1 MFCLSVKGFLNVVGP
16 VRCMRETS
24 GTLSRNHSVSS
35 RGIERL
41 GTVRPERVLPET
53 RRLPLM
59 VEEEVRA
66 FEFGLATENF
76 RWASNAPEKKVVPKI
91 LIYSY
96 DFDELL
102 DFDNMLV
109 EIIPN
114 PTKNEEIRDKIV
126 PLRLL
131 NS

>member
-66 FEFGLATENF
+66 FEFGLCHHRKF
-76 RWASNAPEKKVVPKI
+76 SWASNAPG
-91 LIYSY
+91 
-96 DFDELL
+96 
-102 DFDNMLV
+102 
-109 EIIPN
+109 
-114 PTKNEEIRDKIV
+114 KNED
-126 PLRLL
+126 PNTYNLL
-131 NS
+131 

>member
-16 VRCMRETS
+16 VRCMREKS

-66 FEFGLATENF
+66 FEDDEGAVVGCQSGL
-76 RWASNAPEKKVVPKI
+76 R
-91 LIYSY
+91 
-96 DFDELL
+96 
-102 DFDNMLV
+102 
-109 EIIPN
+109 
-114 PTKNEEIRDKIV
+114 PTAA
-126 PLRLL
+126 
-131 NS
+131 

>member
-24 GTLSRNHSVSS
+24 RTLSRKHSVSS

-76 RWASNAPEKKVVPKI
+76 RWDSNA
-91 LIYSY
+91 SG
-96 DFDELL
+96 
-102 DFDNMLV
+102 
-109 EIIPN
+109 
-114 PTKNEEIRDKIV
+114 KNEVLEKMKFRTLIIY
-126 PLRLL
+126 
-131 NS
+131 

>member
-66 FEFGLATENF
+66 FEFGLAQ
-76 RWASNAPEKKVVPKI
+76 KI
-91 LIYSY
+91 FAGGLRT
-96 DFDELL
+96 LL
-102 DFDNMLV
+102 DRV
-109 EIIPN
+109 
-114 PTKNEEIRDKIV
+114 TS
-126 PLRLL
+126 
-131 NS
+131 NSHFFFPK

>member
-24 GTLSRNHSVSS
+24 GTLSRNHNVSS

-41 GTVRPERVLPET
+41 GTVRPERVLPEK

-66 FEFGLATENF
+66 FEFGLATEIF
-76 RWASNAPEKKVVPKI
+76 RRDSNAPEKKKVVPKI

-102 DFDNMLV
+102 DFHLYTILV
-109 EIIPN
+109 
-114 PTKNEEIRDKIV
+114 KKI
-126 PLRLL
+126 LIFQD
-131 NS
+131 S

>member
-1 MFCLSVKGFLNVVGP
+1 MFCLPVKGFLNVVGP

-59 VEEEVRA
+59 VEEEVGA
-66 FEFGLATENF
+66 FEFGLATEIF
-76 RWASNAPEKKVVPKI
+76 RRDSNAPEKK
-91 LIYSY
+91 
-96 DFDELL
+96 
-102 DFDNMLV
+102 
-109 EIIPN
+109 
-114 PTKNEEIRDKIV
+114 
-126 PLRLL
+126 
-131 NS
+131 

>member
-66 FEFGLATENF
+66 LSLVLPHKIFAGLRTLLEKMKF
-76 RWASNAPEKKVVPKI
+76 RT
-91 LIYSY
+91 LIIY
-96 DFDELL
+96 
-102 DFDNMLV
+102 
-109 EIIPN
+109 
-114 PTKNEEIRDKIV
+114 
-126 PLRLL
+126 
-131 NS
+131 

>member
-76 RWASNAPEKKVVPKI
+76 RRASNAPG
-91 LIYSY
+91 
-96 DFDELL
+96 
-102 DFDNMLV
+102 
-109 EIIPN
+109 
-114 PTKNEEIRDKIV
+114 KNED
-126 PLRLL
+126 PNTYNLL
-131 NS
+131 

>member
-66 FEFGLATENF
+66 FEFFGWLHRILGSLRRIQWILLGIWAQYYAHLRIKFYWESEDHEN
-76 RWASNAPEKKVVPKI
+76 
-91 LIYSY
+91 
-96 DFDELL
+96 DL
-102 DFDNMLV
+102 D
-109 EIIPN
+109 
-114 PTKNEEIRDKIV
+114 
-126 PLRLL
+126 
-131 NS
+131 

>member
-66 FEFGLATENF
+66 LSLVLPQKIFAGLRTLLEKMKF
-76 RWASNAPEKKVVPKI
+76 RT
-91 LIYSY
+91 LIIY
-96 DFDELL
+96 
-102 DFDNMLV
+102 
-109 EIIPN
+109 
-114 PTKNEEIRDKIV
+114 
-126 PLRLL
+126 
-131 NS
+131 

>member
-76 RWASNAPEKKVVPKI
+76 RWDSNAPEKKVVPKI

-102 DFDNMLV
+102 DFLF
-109 EIIPN
+109 IHN
-114 PTKNEEIRDKIV
+114 P
-126 PLRLL
+126 
-131 NS
+131 SS

>member
-1 MFCLSVKGFLNVVGP
+1 MFCLSVKGILNVVGP

-59 VEEEVRA
+59 VEEEVMRVL
-66 FEFGLATENF
+66 FEDLLSLSTRGQCDTFH
-76 RWASNAPEKKVVPKI
+76 KVMRISVF
-91 LIYSY
+91 LITV
-96 DFDELL
+96 
-102 DFDNMLV
+102 LV
-109 EIIPN
+109 
-114 PTKNEEIRDKIV
+114 THCRDRRK
-126 PLRLL
+126 R
-131 NS
+131 

>member
-24 GTLSRNHSVSS
+24 GTLSRNHIVSS

-66 FEFGLATENF
+66 FALTRQRKKTDLRYLLGSLEIKSKVILSLGL
-76 RWASNAPEKKVVPKI
+76 
-91 LIYSY
+91 
-96 DFDELL
+96 
-102 DFDNMLV
+102 
-109 EIIPN
+109 
-114 PTKNEEIRDKIV
+114 
-126 PLRLL
+126 
-131 NS
+131 

>member
-1 MFCLSVKGFLNVVGP
+1 MFCLSVRGFLNVVGP

-24 GTLSRNHSVSS
+24 GTLSRNHNVSS

-66 FEFGLATENF
+66 FEFWSSLVLPQKIFAGIRTLLKKSSSKN
-76 RWASNAPEKKVVPKI
+76 SNLGTIHMI
-91 LIYSY
+91 LMNYYI
-96 DFDELL
+96 FHL
-102 DFDNMLV
+102 
-109 EIIPN
+109 
-114 PTKNEEIRDKIV
+114 
-126 PLRLL
+126 
-131 NS
+131 

>member
-35 RGIERL
+35 RGIVRL

-66 FEFGLATENF
+66 FFEFGLVTENF
-76 RWASNAPEKKVVPKI
+76 RWASNAPEKKKVVPKI

-96 DFDELL
+96 GFDELL
-102 DFDNMLV
+102 LSIFY
-109 EIIPN
+109 
-114 PTKNEEIRDKIV
+114 
-126 PLRLL
+126 
-131 NS
+131 

>member
-76 RWASNAPEKKVVPKI
+76 RWASNAPEKKSSSENSIHMI
-91 LIYSY
+91 LMNY
-96 DFDELL
+96 
-102 DFDNMLV
+102 
-109 EIIPN
+109 
-114 PTKNEEIRDKIV
+114 
-126 PLRLL
+126 
-131 NS
+131 